1 MLSETLVGEG
11 GSFCELQGR
20 ALIVTIP
27 GYERGLRDLEVAR
40 ADTGNVVLAKG
51 TTEKN

>member
-27 GYERGLRDLEVAR
+27 GKERGQRDLEVAR

-51 TTEKN
+51 TTEKK